1 MEEFL
6 KEMKENLLGKEISLL
21 DLDNE
26 SEIILY
32 TRESLY
38 KHFPETIKNKSFSY
52 ILGYSNELGEQGIVV
67 EFEILDKNYEEKLLE
82 YEDYKYAMK
91 VKVTN
96 IFEL

>member
-26 SEIILY
+26 SETILY

-38 KHFPETIKNKSFSY
+38 EHFPETIKNKSFSY
-52 ILGYSNELGEQGIVV
+52 ILGYSMKLGEQVN
-67 EFEILDKNYEEKLLE
+67 D
-82 YEDYKYAMK
+82 
-91 VKVTN
+91 
-96 IFEL
+96 